1 MENRKQKKSYEGLQG
16 KKALIT
22 GASKGIGRAI
32 AEELSVYGV
41 QVALLARSKNKLN
54 EIVESIEQSGN
65 KALALV
71 SDLRDKNSVLAAV
84 SEYKNQF
91 GSLDFLIN
99 NAGFGLR
106 RLWQDISLEMELEMM
121 AVNYLA
127 PVILTRHFLPEMLHR
142 DEGQIVN
149 INSFAGI
156 YTAPY
161 QGAYAASK
169 SALVSYATSLA
180 YELEKTNVHISSIFL
195 GPTDTEFIRSAHDG
209 DWIDNHK
216 KDKLNST
223 KNVAET
229 VVSTLLK
236 PKESVVVGS
245 PLMLLAA
252 RLTNLNPQL
261 ARKLIEKKHV
271 PPSRFSE

>member
-1 MENRKQKKSYEGLQG
+1 MENRNQKKRYEGLQG

-65 KALALV
+65 KALALT

-84 SEYKNQF
+84 SEYKKQF

-156 YTAPY
+156 YAAPY

-195 GPTDTEFIRSAHDG
+195 GPTDTEFIRSAHDEG
-209 DWIDNHK
+209 WIDNHK

-261 ARKLIEKKHV
+261 ARKLIEKKHF